1 LPTDDVIREGD
12 VQEQNADNITSGK
25 KRGLFGRDAR
35 VNLEDEGILLQPDF
49 EFDEDGNI
57 IEFDASHLS
66 PRKRRKVS
74 PNLMALEGP
83 AFEEIQDNAVSL

>member
-1 LPTDDVIREGD
+1 LPTDDLIREGY
-12 VQEQNADNITSGK
+12 VQDQNADTITSGK
-25 KRGLFGRDAR
+25 KRGIFGKD
-35 VNLEDEGILLQPDF
+35 LEDEGILLQPDF

-74 PNLMALEGP
+74 LDPGALEGP
-83 AFEEIQDNAVSL
+83 VDEEIQEGAVSLH

>member
-1 LPTDDVIREGD
+1 MQDHNFPDTL
-12 VQEQNADNITSGK
+12 TSGK
-25 KRGLFGRDAR
+25 KRGLFGKD
-35 VNLEDEGILLQPDF
+35 LEDEGVLLQPDF

-74 PNLMALEGP
+74 RSEGALEGP
-83 AFEEIQDNAVSL
+83 AGGVIQDDAVSSH